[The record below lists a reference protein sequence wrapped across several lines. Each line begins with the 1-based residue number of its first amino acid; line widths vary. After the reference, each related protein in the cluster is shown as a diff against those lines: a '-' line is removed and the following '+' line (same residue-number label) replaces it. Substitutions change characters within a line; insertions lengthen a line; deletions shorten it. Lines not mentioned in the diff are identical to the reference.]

1 MNDRIILEKER
12 KKMTGISRSTA
23 WRLEQKDRFPKR
35 RQVSDGLVGWLE
47 SEIEQW
53 IEETGLNGRRLISK

>member
-12 KKMTGISRSTA
+12 KQMTGISRTTA
-23 WRLEQKDRFPKR
+23 WRMEQKGKFPKR

-47 SEIEQW
+47 SEINEW
-53 IEETGLNGRRLISK
+53 ISSRQVTA